1 MFLAVVVVEGD
12 VEFVGESVDD
22 GGADAEAG
30 EERKQNSGRTAVHDE
45 IEPLDKLALLILRE
59 CGHLMGRVRLRVFDE
74 RPVEERDDAEL
85 VGMFHRKAKHEDD
98 VVDRLYADTSLAVE
112 PSALMEVE
120 DVRLNIRFGD

>member
-1 MFLAVVVVEGD
+1 
-12 VEFVGESVDD
+12 
-22 GGADAEAG
+22 
-30 EERKQNSGRTAVHDE
+30 
-45 IEPLDKLALLILRE
+45 
-59 CGHLMGRVRLRVFDE
+59 MGRVRLRVFDE

-85 VGMFHRKAKHEDD
+85 VGVFHRKAKHEDD